1 MEFAQR
7 IMSSRAGTIAVA
19 GGAAMLAGI
28 SIIVYLNRYRHSVS
42 AQGAPVTVLV
52 AKQPISKGTS
62 GSIVAA
68 QAYFTTA
75 TIRESQLRTG
85 ALSDPAS
92 LRGRVA
98 VRDVYRGQQLT
109 SADFVSGATSLASTL
124 TGTQRIMS
132 VPLDSAH
139 GLIGQVEAGDH
150 VDVFIGFNVTS
161 PGTSQGQP
169 MLRRVMQNVPVVAV
183 AAKGRGLGTQN
194 STTNVSVVV
203 NDRQA
208 GELAFAADNG
218 KVWLALRPAANVKA
232 TIPATIT
239 INTEMLGLRP
249 LAATPTTAGA
259 YKSAFWTGR

>member
-1 MEFAQR
+1 MTESAPATSGPLHHFLHVL
-7 IMSSRAGTIAVA
+7 SRRRWVVLAAIVVVPLVAVA
-19 GGAAMLAGI
+19 
-28 SIIVYLNRYRHSVS
+28 V
-42 AQGAPVTVLV
+42 
-52 AKQPISKGTS
+52 
-62 GSIVAA
+62 
-68 QAYFTTA
+68 
-75 TIRESQLRTG
+75 
-85 ALSDPAS
+85 S
-92 LRGRVA
+92 LRQ
-98 VRDVYRGQQLT
+98 VRLYEA
-109 SADFVSGATSLASTL
+109 SADVLLSHQDLASTL
-124 TGTQRIMS
+124 TGTQRILS

-150 VDVFIGFNVTS
+150 VDVFIGFNVTR
-161 PGTSQGQP
+161 PGSSQAQP
-169 MLRRVMQNVPVVAV
+169 MLRRVMQNVPVVNV

-194 STTNVSVVV
+194 STTNVSLVV

>member
-7 IMSSRAGTIAVA
+7 VMSSRAGTIAVA

-85 ALSDPAS
+85 ALSD
-92 LRGRVA
+92 
-98 VRDVYRGQQLT
+98 VYRGQQLT

-150 VDVFIGFNVTS
+150 VDVFIGFNVTR
-161 PGTSQGQP
+161 PGTAQGQP